1 MENIVE
7 LMWWIAPLASVL
19 SLVFAGYFYK
29 KMMASSEGTDTMK
42 TIAKHVR
49 DGAYAYLYAQYF
61 NGWGESLLS
70 YDQRLPWQ
78 LRLGI
83 AVVR

>member
-1 MENIVE
+1 MDKILGRN
-7 LMWWIAPLASVL
+7 
-19 SLVFAGYFYK
+19 F
-29 KMMASSEGTDTMK
+29 
-42 TIAKHVR
+42 
-49 DGAYAYLYAQYF
+49 DGYLYAQYF
-61 NGWGESLLS
+61 NGWGESLRS